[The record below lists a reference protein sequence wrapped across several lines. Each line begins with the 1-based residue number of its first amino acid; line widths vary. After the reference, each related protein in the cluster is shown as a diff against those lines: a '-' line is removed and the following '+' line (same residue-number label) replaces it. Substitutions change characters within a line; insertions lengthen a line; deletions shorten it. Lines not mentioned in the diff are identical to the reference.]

1 MAKLSKINAAI
12 CSRFD
17 VFPESIK
24 WCGIGTRE
32 FKPDGKT
39 FVYLDDKITV
49 GEIDIYCVKCLS
61 SGKIYASIAD
71 LENEKKVPK
80 ERVSPCK

>member
-1 MAKLSKINAAI
+1 LKLSEINAAI
-12 CSRFD
+12 CSHFD

-49 GEIDIYCVKCLS
+49 GEIDIFCFKCLT
-61 SGKIYASIAD
+61 SGIVYASIAD
-71 LENEKKVPK
+71 PSEEKKMPKK
-80 ERVSPCK
+80 ERISPCQ